1 MLLASLL
8 LLLGGCTQDR
18 TDAKFRI
25 EGVSASAAAN
35 GVNLRFDLD
44 LGLSYEARRA
54 LRNGVPLTIELIT
67 ELRREGDRAELSSSA
82 TEYEIR
88 YLPLSDHFE
97 LIREGQVSNYPR
109 LRHLLAEI
117 ARNRI
122 TLEAGGL
129 EPGPYEVVARC
140 RLNKQKL
147 PPPMRLP
154 ALISARWRHD
164 SGWTTWPV
172 QLGVRA

>member
-1 MLLASLL
+1 MLF
-8 LLLGGCTQDR
+8 LGGCQHEGA
-18 TDAKFRI
+18 DAKFRI
-25 EGVSASAAAN
+25 EGVRATAVAN

-54 LRNGVPLTIELIT
+54 LRNGVPLSIELLA
-67 ELRREGDRAELSSSA
+67 ELRRAGDGVELSSGA
-82 TEYEIR
+82 AEFEIR

-97 LIREGQVSNYPR
+97 LSREGHVSNYPR
-109 LRHLLAEI
+109 LRHLLAEV

-122 TLEAGGL
+122 TLETDRL

-140 RLNKQKL
+140 RLDKQKL

-172 QLGVRA
+172 QLDVRT